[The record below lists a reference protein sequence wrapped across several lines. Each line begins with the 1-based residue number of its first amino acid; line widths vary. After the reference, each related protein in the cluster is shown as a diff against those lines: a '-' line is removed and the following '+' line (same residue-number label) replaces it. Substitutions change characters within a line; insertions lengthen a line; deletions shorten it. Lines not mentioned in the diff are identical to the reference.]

1 VRRDRLIVATGL
13 ASVVALSWLYLW
25 HDAAMMASRNEAARS
40 MGLVVSFAMW
50 FVMMMAMM
58 LPAALPAVLVYGA
71 MVRRHTEHGRALP
84 AAWMFVSGYV
94 TAWAAFSF
102 AAVLVQAAL
111 ERWKLLAPM
120 LDSANQWL
128 SGALLLAA
136 GIYQWSPLKHACLSK
151 CRNPV
156 QFFITHWRTGATGAL
171 RMGLEHGAY
180 CVGCCGVLMLLLF
193 AVGVMNL
200 LWIAVIAAF
209 VFVEKLL
216 PAGRMTAK
224 FAGGA
229 LIVVGL
235 IVLLDAGR

>member
-1 VRRDRLIVATGL
+1 VRRERLIVAIGL
-13 ASVVALSWLYLW
+13 AGVVAVSWLYLW
-25 HDAAMMASRNEAARS
+25 HDAAMMASQNEIARS
-40 MGLVVSFAMW
+40 MGFVVAFAMW
-50 FVMMMAMM
+50 FAMMIAMM
-58 LPAALPAVLVYGA
+58 LPSALPAVLVYGA
-71 MVRRHTEHGRALP
+71 MVRRHTEQGRALP
-84 AAWMFVSGYV
+84 AAWIFVSGYLL
-94 TAWAAFSF
+94 AWAGFSI

-111 ERWKLLAPM
+111 ERWELLTPM
-120 LDSANQWL
+120 LDPANQLL

-136 GIYQWSPLKHACLSK
+136 GIYQWSPAKHACLSK

-156 QFFITHWRTGATGAL
+156 QLFIARWHAGATGAL

-180 CVGCCGVLMLLLF
+180 CVGCCGMLMLLLF

-200 LWIAVIAAF
+200 LWIAVIAGF

-229 LIVVGL
+229 LIVFGL
-235 IVLLDAGR
+235 IVLVDAG